1 MVTLILKSM
10 LKINAKLFPNYIRKT
25 GQEETESNFGI
36 LFIILGVIL
45 YLLDIF
51 IGVRMDLDKLTKI

>member
-1 MVTLILKSM
+1 MVTLITKSM

-36 LFIILGVIL
+36 LFIILGVIF
-45 YLLDIF
+45 IF
-51 IGVRMDLDKLTKI
+51 IRHFLLGYVWIWTN